1 MTVSQQLN
9 DHIKEAMKAKEK
21 ERLTLLRSI
30 KAAFQNKEIEVGDK
44 LSAADEV
51 ALVLKMIKQRKEA
64 ADGFRKGGAEDRA
77 VQEDWEASQL
87 EAYLPPAPDEAEID
101 AAIEAEIA
109 ALDPAAVNAK
119 AMGPIMKAL
128 NEKFAGRPVDG
139 KALSQKIKS
148 RLS

>member
-1 MTVSQQLN
+1 MTVSEQLN

-30 KAAFQNKEIEVGDK
+30 KAAFQNKEIEVSGK
-44 LSAADEV
+44 LSGADEV
-51 ALVLKMIKQRKEA
+51 SLVLKMIKQRKEA
-64 ADGFRKGGAEDRA
+64 AEGFRKGGAEERA
-77 VQEDWEASQL
+77 VQEDWEATQL
-87 EAYLPPAPDEAEID
+87 ESYLPPAPSEAEID
-101 AAIEAEIA
+101 AAIEAEVA
-109 ALDPAAVNAK
+109 KLDEGARNAK

-128 NEKFAGRPVDG
+128 NEQFAGRPVDG